1 MKLGEVLMKH
11 REKRKLSLEE
21 MAAKLNLAA
30 DEYQKVEK
38 GESEAERWGPLLALI
53 AINLETPTSRLL
65 AESGKSADCKP
76 GQAGQLITAHRTR
89 RNKQADEMAQALSI
103 SREEYAE
110 IEAGRSGIEQYG
122 PLFLRF
128 AETIEEP
135 VFNLFYPFGLPLD
148 KVNLE
153 DFH

>member
-21 MAAKLNLAA
+21 MAGKLGLAA
-30 DEYQKVEK
+30 ERYRQVEA
-38 GESEAERWGPLLALI
+38 GQSEGERWGPLLAQI
-53 AINLETPTSRLL
+53 AIELETPTSRLL

-76 GQAGQLITAHRTR
+76 GQAGKLIAGHRAK
-89 RNKQADEMAQALSI
+89 RNKQPDEMAQKLDI
-103 SREEYAE
+103 SREEYDG
-110 IEAGRSGIEQYG
+110 IEAGRSGIEEYG

>member
-11 REKRKLSLEE
+11 REKRKISLED

-30 DEYQKVEK
+30 ERYKEVEA
-38 GESEAERWGPLLALI
+38 GNSEAERWGPLLALI
-53 AINLETPTSRLL
+53 AIQLETPTSRLL

-89 RNKQADEMAQALSI
+89 RNKQADEIAKELEI
-103 SREEYAE
+103 SREEYDA
-110 IEAGRSGIEQYG
+110 IEAGTSGIEEYG

>member
-21 MAAKLNLAA
+21 MATKLGLAV
-30 DEYQKVEK
+30 EQYQAVEK
-38 GESEAERWGPLLALI
+38 GESEGERWGPLLAQI
-53 AINLETPTSRLL
+53 AIKLETPTSRLL

-76 GQAGQLITAHRTR
+76 GQAGKLISAHRTR
-89 RNKQADEMAQALSI
+89 RNKQPDEMAKLLEI
-103 SREEYAE
+103 PREEYEA
-110 IEAGRSGIEQYG
+110 IEAGHSGIEQYG

>member
-21 MAAKLNLAA
+21 MAAKLSLAV
-30 DEYQKVEK
+30 ERYQEVEA
-38 GESEAERWGPLLALI
+38 GRSEAERWGPLLAQI
-53 AINLETPTSRLL
+53 AIQLETPTSRLL

-76 GQAGQLITAHRTR
+76 GQAGQLISSHRAR
-89 RNKQADEMAQALSI
+89 RNRQPDEMAEKLEI
-103 SREEYAE
+103 SREEYEA
-110 IEAGRSGIEQYG
+110 IEAGSSGIEEYG

>member
-11 REKRKLSLEE
+11 REKRKLSLED

-38 GESEAERWGPLLALI
+38 GESEAERWGPLLALT
-53 AINLETPTSRLL
+53 AITLETPTSRLL
-65 AESGKSADCKP
+65 AESGKSADTKP
-76 GQAGQLITAHRTR
+76 GQAGQLISGHRAR
-89 RNKQADEMAQALSI
+89 RNKQVDEMAQALGI
-103 SREEYAE
+103 TREEYEE
-110 IEAGRSGIEQYG
+110 IEAGKSGIETYG